1 MRPGPQLRFDGDVAG
16 PDHAVRLAHAS
27 RELRLHRHAV
37 RKHQAARAV
46 GNAVQHRAFVVVVH
60 VVIHRGL
67 GGRRWAGPRGDDDD
81 DDVVVVVVVVIAVV
95 VAAAVAND
103 LAFLVEG
110 SEEGFQNV
118 GKRIVH
124 FMRGT
129 GKLDHSGVEIAAFS
143 CEYI

>member
-1 MRPGPQLRFDGDVAG
+1 M
-16 PDHAVRLAHAS
+16 
-27 RELRLHRHAV
+27 
-37 RKHQAARAV
+37 
-46 GNAVQHRAFVVVVH
+46 
-60 VVIHRGL
+60 
-67 GGRRWAGPRGDDDD
+67 GDDDD
-81 DDVVVVVVVVIAVV
+81 DDVVVVVVVIAA
-95 VAAAVAND
+95 VAAAVADD

-110 SEEGFQNV
+110 GEEGFQNV

>member
-1 MRPGPQLRFDGDVAG
+1 M
-16 PDHAVRLAHAS
+16 
-27 RELRLHRHAV
+27 